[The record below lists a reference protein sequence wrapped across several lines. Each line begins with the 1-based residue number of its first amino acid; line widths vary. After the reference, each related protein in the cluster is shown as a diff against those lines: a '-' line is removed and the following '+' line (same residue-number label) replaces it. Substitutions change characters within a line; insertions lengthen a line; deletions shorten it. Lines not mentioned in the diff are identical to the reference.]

1 MLRTYEVATVQ
12 AAEAPL
18 LAAGVPLMKRAARA
32 LANRIIW
39 ELRTRR
45 IRLVGAP
52 IAVFVGGGNNGG
64 DALYAAAHLAARG
77 AQVRLILCAPQVHA
91 AGLAAAQRAGARLA
105 PGAYLAPPAVAVA
118 DTVPAESAPAVAA
131 PAVAAPAAA
140 APELSAA
147 DLAAVAGAE
156 ASRAAV
162 WIDGLLGIGARGP
175 AREPIASVLEVLNA
189 ELDASPMEPLVVAV
203 DTPSGIDPDTGAVP
217 GPALRAHITVTM
229 GAAKAGLVVPPACG
243 YAGKIDLVKLGF
255 AATLGQW
262 AVATLSDADV
272 ADLLDIPGPEAHKYT
287 RGVAGI
293 LAGSAPYPGAGLLA
307 TKGARAMGPGYVRY
321 LGEAAV
327 GKLIAARYPD
337 VVLAPGRVQAY
348 CVGSGNPP
356 GGSQLLRHTLGLQT
370 SVAPATP
377 ALGEGTAAAV
387 EPARGAEPVEPAVP
401 ADLAAG
407 VELAAPVEPA
417 CGAEPAVPAD
427 TAAQEAIST
436 AVPVVIDA
444 GCLDDIASLLA
455 EIPGGRLPEYAVL
468 TPHAGEAARLLAA
481 LGHPTSRET
490 IEATPLLYAR
500 KIARLTGATV
510 VLKGAVDIVASPGG
524 QAYAQGGAPGWR
536 GVAGSG
542 DVLAGAIAALLAMH
556 PQTAK
561 QPGGAALLAA
571 AAAHI
576 HGRAAARAADCE
588 FGWQLVEEPEYARAA
603 DTAPALGA
611 VGAAPGR
618 PLTAASIA
626 GQIAPVIGHILG
638 NSLSDS
644 QADLRATGRQ
654 SEVGD

>member
-18 LAAGVPLMKRAARA
+18 LAAGVPLMKQAARA

-105 PGAYLAPPAVAVA
+105 PGAYPAPPAVAVA

-131 PAVAAPAAA
+131 PAVAV
-140 APELSAA
+140 PELSAA

-229 GAAKAGLVVPPACG
+229 GAAKAGLVVPPARG
-243 YAGKIDLVKLGF
+243 NAGKIDLVELGF
-255 AATLGQW
+255 AATLGPW

-272 ADLLDIPGPEAHKYT
+272 ADLWDIPGPEAHKYT

-293 LAGSAPYPGAGLLA
+293 LAGSTPYPGAGLLA
-307 TKGARAMGPGYVRY
+307 TAGARAMGPGYVRY
-321 LGEAAV
+321 LGENAV

-356 GGSQLLRHTLGLQT
+356 RGSQLLRHTLGLQT
-370 SVAPATP
+370 SVAPAAP
-377 ALGEGTAAAV
+377 AAGEGSAAGAT
-387 EPARGAEPVEPAVP
+387 PARGAEP
-401 ADLAAG
+401 AA
-407 VELAAPVEPA
+407 
-417 CGAEPAVPAD
+417 GAEPAVPAD

-444 GCLDDIASLLA
+444 GCLDDIASLLT

-626 GQIAPVIGHILG
+626 GQIAPVIGQILG

>member
-1 MLRTYEVATVQ
+1 MATVQ

-18 LAAGVPLMKRAARA
+18 LAAGVPLMKQAARA

-91 AGLAAAQRAGARLA
+91 AGLVAAQRAGARLA

-118 DTVPAESAPAVAA
+118 DTVPAETGTAGNAPGKRAPARTTPAESAPAAA
-131 PAVAAPAAA
+131 VPAVA

-243 YAGKIDLVKLGF
+243 YAGKIDLVELGF

-272 ADLLDIPGPEAHKYT
+272 ADLWDIPGPEAHKYT

-293 LAGSAPYPGAGLLA
+293 LAGSTPYPGAGLLA
-307 TKGARAMGPGYVRY
+307 TAGARAMGPGYVRY

-356 GGSQLLRHTLGLQT
+356 RGSQLLRHTLGLQT
-370 SVAPATP
+370 SVAPAAP
-377 ALGEGTAAAV
+377 VAGEGTAAGAT
-387 EPARGAEPVEPAVP
+387 PARGAET
-401 ADLAAG
+401 
-407 VELAAPVEPA
+407 
-417 CGAEPAVPAD
+417 AVPAD

-444 GCLDDIASLLA
+444 GCLDNIASLLT

-536 GVAGSG
+536 GIAGSG